1 MTEPAHSAIGPS
13 AASRWLACP
22 GSVPFAVSLSQ
33 GEGDGGSEYAKEGTA
48 AHALLEMCLLE
59 DNDAY
64 VYAGQM
70 IGEYEVTA
78 EMADCVQEAV
88 DYDSKWDNDHGPSTY
103 GGVEERLYLREY
115 DERLFGTCDRYAI
128 AENRVLV
135 LDYKHGAGD
144 EVEVENNPQA
154 LVYALGVLALH
165 PVADDTPV
173 DLVILQPRAGG
184 VKRWTVTARYIW
196 DWAEKVLVPGL
207 ARVREAEGRFN
218 PLVGPQESLFEADL
232 KAGSHCVWCPAKLH
246 CPVAKEYLGVPLA
259 VTGKENLDDLQIGE
273 LVDIFVRAR
282 LVRRFLKEVEE
293 RLVSLTRKG
302 QKVPGVKLVAG
313 RGTRVWSDPKKAQ
326 AMLTSKLGEKAFNK
340 SLLSPAQAE
349 KMVGKPE
356 VAKLAFLREG
366 GVQLALDGDR
376 RSGLNVATAK
386 QVFAHLLEGDNRGE

>member
-1 MTEPAHSAIGPS
+1 
-13 AASRWLACP
+13 
-22 GSVPFAVSLSQ
+22 
-33 GEGDGGSEYAKEGTA
+33 
-48 AHALLEMCLLE
+48 
-59 DNDAY
+59 
-64 VYAGQM
+64 
-70 IGEYEVTA
+70 
-78 EMADCVQEAV
+78 
-88 DYDSKWDNDHGPSTY
+88 
-103 GGVEERLYLREY
+103 
-115 DERLFGTCDRYAI
+115 
-128 AENRVLV
+128 
-135 LDYKHGAGD
+135 
-144 EVEVENNPQA
+144 
-154 LVYALGVLALH
+154 
-165 PVADDTPV
+165 
-173 DLVILQPRAGG
+173 
-184 VKRWTVTARYIW
+184 
-196 DWAEKVLVPGL
+196 
-207 ARVREAEGRFN
+207 
-218 PLVGPQESLFEADL
+218 
-232 KAGSHCVWCPAKLH
+232 
-246 CPVAKEYLGVPLA
+246 
-259 VTGKENLDDLQIGE
+259 LDDLQIGE